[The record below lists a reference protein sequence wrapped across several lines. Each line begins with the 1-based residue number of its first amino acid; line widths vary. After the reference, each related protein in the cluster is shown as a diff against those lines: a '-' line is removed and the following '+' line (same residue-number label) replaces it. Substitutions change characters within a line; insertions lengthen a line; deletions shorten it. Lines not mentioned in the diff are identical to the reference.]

1 MDDYSD
7 LLKRARHAAAYPDVR
22 PISYRLV
29 YELIEALEKEIE
41 RGTA

>member
-7 LLKRARHAAAYPDVR
+7 LLERARHAAA
-22 PISYRLV
+22 ISYRLV

-41 RGTA
+41 RGNS